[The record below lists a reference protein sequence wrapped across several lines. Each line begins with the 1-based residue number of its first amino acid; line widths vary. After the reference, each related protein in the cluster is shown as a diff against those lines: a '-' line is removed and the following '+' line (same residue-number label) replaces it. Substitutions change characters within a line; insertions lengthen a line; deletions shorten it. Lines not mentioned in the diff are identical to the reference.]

1 MKEDQMAPKN
11 SEMKVFSG
19 SSDPELAGKIVKYLG
34 TELSKI
40 NLSRFSGGEI
50 YARILDNVRGMSAYV
65 IQTATHNV
73 NEDLMEL
80 FIIIDALK
88 RASAES
94 ITAVIPHFGYAR
106 QDKKSASREPISA
119 RLIADLLTTAGTD
132 RIITMDLHSD
142 QIQGYFNVPVD
153 HLTAVPV
160 LANYLKEKNFKNA
173 VVVAP
178 DTGRAKTAKKFS
190 DRINAPLAILHK
202 TRPEH
207 QKAEIMHVVGDVKG
221 KIPIMV
227 DDMVDTAG
235 TAARGAD
242 ALRQQG
248 CIDEIY
254 FVATHGIL
262 SGPAVEKMNS
272 ARFKE
277 VIVTDTVPTADKKIK
292 GLKVVSVAPIFAEA
306 IKRSYEN
313 QSISS
318 LFD

>member
-1 MKEDQMAPKN
+1 MAPKN
-11 SEMKVFSG
+11 DEMKLFAGTSH
-19 SSDPELAGKIVKYLG
+19 PELSNNIAKYLG
-34 TELSKI
+34 VGLSKI
-40 NLSRFSGGEI
+40 NISRFSGGEI

-65 IQTATHNV
+65 IQTCTSNV

-88 RASAES
+88 RASAKN

-119 RLIADLLTTAGTD
+119 RLIADLLTTAGID

-142 QIQGYFNVPVD
+142 QIQGYFNLPVD
-153 HLTAVPV
+153 HLTAMPI
-160 LANYLKEKNFKNA
+160 LANYLKEKKIKDP

-178 DTGRAKTAKKFS
+178 DTGRAKTAKKLS
-190 DRINAPLAILHK
+190 DRLNAPLAILHK

-221 KIPIMV
+221 KSPIIV

-235 TAARGAD
+235 TATGGVD
-242 ALRQQG
+242 ALKKNG
-248 CIDEIY
+248 CNNEIY
-254 FVATHGIL
+254 FVATHGIF
-262 SGPAVEKMNS
+262 SGSAVERMNK
-272 ARFKE
+272 AKFTE
-277 VIVTDTVPTADKKIK
+277 VTVTDTLPMTGKNIG
-292 GLKVVSVAPIFAEA
+292 GLKVVSVAPLFAEA

-313 QSISS
+313 LSISS

>member
-1 MKEDQMAPKN
+1 MTPKN
-11 SEMKVFSG
+11 EEMKIFAGTSH
-19 SSDPELAGKIVKYLG
+19 PELANTIVKYLG
-34 TELSKI
+34 VDLSKI
-40 NLSRFSGGEI
+40 NISRFSGGEI
-50 YARILDNVRGMSAYV
+50 YARILENIRGMSAYV
-65 IQTATHNV
+65 IQTCTQNV

-88 RASAES
+88 RASAKS

-119 RLIADLLTTAGTD
+119 RLVADLLTTAGIN

-153 HLTAVPV
+153 HLTAMPL
-160 LANYLKEKNFKNA
+160 LANYLKDKKIKNPI
-173 VVVAP
+173 VVAP
-178 DTGRAKTAKKFS
+178 DTGRAKTAKKMS
-190 DRINAPLAILHK
+190 DRLNTPLAILHK

-221 KIPIMV
+221 KSPILV

-235 TAARGAD
+235 TATRGVES
-242 ALRQQG
+242 LRNQG
-248 CIDEIY
+248 CIDDIY
-254 FVATHGIL
+254 FAATHGIF
-262 SGPAVEKMNS
+262 SGGAIEKMNG
-272 ARFKE
+272 ARFAE
-277 VIVTDTVPTADKKIK
+277 VVVTDTLPMAGKDIK
-292 GLKVVSVAPIFAEA
+292 GLKIVSAAPLFAEA

-313 QSISS
+313 LSISS

>member
-1 MKEDQMAPKN
+1 MTPKN
-11 SEMKVFSG
+11 DEMKIFAGTSH
-19 SSDPELAGKIVKYLG
+19 PELSKNIAKYLG
-34 TELSKI
+34 VGLSNI
-40 NLSRFSGGEI
+40 NISRFSGGEI

-65 IQTATHNV
+65 IQTCTSRV

-88 RASAES
+88 RASAKN

-119 RLIADLLTTAGTD
+119 RLIADLLTTAGID

-142 QIQGYFNVPVD
+142 QIQGYFNLPVD
-153 HLTAVPV
+153 HLTAMPI
-160 LANYLKEKNFKNA
+160 LANYLKEKKIKDP

-178 DTGRAKTAKKFS
+178 DTGRAKTAKKLS
-190 DRINAPLAILHK
+190 DRLNAPLAILHK

-221 KIPIMV
+221 KSPILV

-235 TAARGAD
+235 TATGGID
-242 ALRQQG
+242 ALKKQG
-248 CIDEIY
+248 CNNEIY
-254 FVATHGIL
+254 FIATHGIF
-262 SGPAVEKMNS
+262 SGGAVEKMNK
-272 ARFKE
+272 AKFTE
-277 VIVTDTVPTADKKIK
+277 VTVTDTLPMSGKNIN
-292 GLKVVSVAPIFAEA
+292 GLKIVSVAPLFGEA

-313 QSISS
+313 LSISS